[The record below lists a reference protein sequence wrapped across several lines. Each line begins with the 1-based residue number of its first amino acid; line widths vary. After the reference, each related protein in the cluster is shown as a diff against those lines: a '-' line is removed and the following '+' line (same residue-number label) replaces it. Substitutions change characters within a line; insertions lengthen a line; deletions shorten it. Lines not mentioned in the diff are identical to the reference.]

1 MRRLGRTALTV
12 LLTLGLIAGAG
23 VAWAQTDEE
32 PVDSRN
38 DTLFNFGYDILNRA
52 LLWGTS
58 RLDGPYDCTL
68 ENGTL
73 TVTYGLTS
81 EDGVILVDSITG
93 ESGVV
98 MFPNRPAEEVG
109 DDQIPAEAPIAYSGA
124 DGPCGL
130 SGGDPTGPA
139 GQINHGMFMRLF
151 NRLYDGEGGRGCLV
165 PQPAWHPG
173 GGWDC
178 SQGIRRP
185 GRPHRIDRTRR
196 RG

>member
-73 TVTYGLTS
+73 TVTYARQT
-81 EDGVILVDSITG
+81 
-93 ESGVV
+93 
-98 MFPNRPAEEVG
+98 
-109 DDQIPAEAPIAYSGA
+109 
-124 DGPCGL
+124 
-130 SGGDPTGPA
+130 
-139 GQINHGMFMRLF
+139 
-151 NRLYDGEGGRGCLV
+151 
-165 PQPAWHPG
+165 
-173 GGWDC
+173 
-178 SQGIRRP
+178 
-185 GRPHRIDRTRR
+185 
-196 RG
+196 